1 MKIFN
6 FKRKKLTKKQIE
18 MNKKQTQKKLDF
30 YLPNKE
36 FIPIAKLFQ
45 RRYYDD
51 ELNDELIIRLAD
63 FFEVSE
69 AMVGV
74 KLFNTGLISTI

>member
-6 FKRKKLTKKQIE
+6 FKRKFLTEKQIE
-18 MNKKQTQKKLDF
+18 INKKQTQEKLDF
-30 YLPNKE
+30 HLPDDE
-36 FIPIAKLFQ
+36 FTPIAKLFQ

-51 ELNDELIIRLAD
+51 ELILRLAD

-69 AMVGV
+69 TMVAI
-74 KLFNTGLISTI
+74 KLFNNGLVRTI

>member
-51 ELNDELIIRLAD
+51 ELIIRLAD

-69 AMVGV
+69 TMVAV
-74 KLFNTGLISTI
+74 KLFNNGLIRTI

>member
-18 MNKKQTQKKLDF
+18 MNKKQTQQKLDF
-30 YLPNKE
+30 YLPDEE

-51 ELNDELIIRLAD
+51 ELIIRLAD

-69 AMVGV
+69 TMVAV
-74 KLFNTGLISTI
+74 KLFNNGLIRTI

>member
-1 MKIFN
+1 MKFF
-6 FKRKKLTKKQIE
+6 FKRKSLTKKQIE
-18 MNKKQTQKKLDF
+18 MNKKQTQQKLDF
-30 YLPNKE
+30 YLPDEE

-51 ELNDELIIRLAD
+51 ELIIRLAD

-69 AMVGV
+69 AMVAV

>member
-1 MKIFN
+1 MKLF
-6 FKRKKLTKKQIE
+6 FKRKFLTEKQIE
-18 MNKKQTQKKLDF
+18 INKKQTQEKLDF
-30 YLPNKE
+30 HLPNDE

-51 ELNDELIIRLAD
+51 ELILRLAD

-69 AMVGV
+69 TMVAV

>member
-6 FKRKKLTKKQIE
+6 FKRKKLTEKQIE
-18 MNKKQTQKKLDF
+18 MNKKQTQQKLDF
-30 YLPNKE
+30 YLPDDE

-69 AMVGV
+69 TMVAV
-74 KLFNTGLISTI
+74 KLFNNGLIRTI